1 MEGPHS
7 NRIKHIIDLV
17 DLIPFHADSQ
27 RNILDEKITH
37 VLKSKAANEKLREEE
52 EAEAK
57 KKAHERDCLAC
68 LHLHGDLKMNYLE
81 ERNPAVIW
89 KSLRLRFD
97 TARKQTLLPLVS
109 DEWSK
114 LCFYNYK
121 NVTEFASV
129 LYSLK

>member
-17 DLIPFHADSQ
+17 DLSPFHADSQ

-37 VLKSKAANEKLREEE
+37 VLKSKAANEKLRE
-52 EAEAK
+52 
-57 KKAHERDCLAC
+57 
-68 LHLHGDLKMNYLE
+68 MNYLE
-81 ERNPAVIW
+81 ERNPVVIW

-97 TARKQTLLPLVS
+97 TARKQTPLPLVS
-109 DEWSK
+109 GEWSK